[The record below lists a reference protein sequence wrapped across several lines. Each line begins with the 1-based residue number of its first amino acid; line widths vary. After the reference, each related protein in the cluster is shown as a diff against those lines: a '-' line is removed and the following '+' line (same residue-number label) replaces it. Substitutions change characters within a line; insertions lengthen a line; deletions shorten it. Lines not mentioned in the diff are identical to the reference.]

1 MNLVDLQDAL
11 GASKRA
17 FNRELINQLN
27 TVCMEVGRE
36 YVTYADDNVY
46 QRDLDNPDDN
56 EKVTIMSSTVLD
68 DGTIVLTVDTDMDL
82 AFGTRTEVRLGLTLL
97 KLYIEYN
104 KNLLEMALV
113 NETARVATVNKQGN
127 DTIN

>member
-1 MNLVDLQDAL
+1 MNLVELQTKLDT
-11 GASKRA
+11 SKRA

-36 YVTYADDNVY
+36 YVTYADDDVY
-46 QRDLDNPDDN
+46 QRDLDNPEDN

-104 KNLLEMALV
+104 KNLLEMALI
-113 NETARVATVNKQGN
+113 NETQRVADANAVSNK
-127 DTIN
+127 TIN

>member
-56 EKVTIMSSTVLD
+56 EKVTIMSSTELD
-68 DGTIVLTVDTDMDL
+68 DGTIVLTVDTQMDL
-82 AFGTRTEVRLGLTLL
+82 AFGTRTEVRMGLTLL

-104 KNLLEMALV
+104 KDLLEMALV
-113 NETARVATVNKQGN
+113 NETTRVADANALGNK
-127 DTIN
+127 TIN

>member
-1 MNLVDLQDAL
+1 MNLVELQAKLDM
-11 GASKRA
+11 SKRA

-36 YVTYADDNVY
+36 YVTYTDDNVY

-56 EKVTIMSSTVLD
+56 EKVTIMSSTELD
-68 DGTIVLTVDTDMDL
+68 DGTIVLTVDTQMDL
-82 AFGTRTEVRLGLTLL
+82 AFGTRTEVRMGLTLL

-104 KNLLEMALV
+104 KDLLEMALV
-113 NETARVATVNKQGN
+113 NETTRVADANALGNK
-127 DTIN
+127 TIN

>member
-56 EKVTIMSSTVLD
+56 EKVTIMSSTELD
-68 DGTIVLTVDTDMDL
+68 DGTIVLTVDTQMDL
-82 AFGTRTEVRLGLTLL
+82 AFGTRTEVRMGLTLL

-113 NETARVATVNKQGN
+113 NETTRVADANALGNK
-127 DTIN
+127 TIN

>member
-11 GASKRA
+11 GTSKRA

-56 EKVTIMSSTVLD
+56 EKVTIMSSTELD
-68 DGTIVLTVDTDMDL
+68 DGTIVLTVDTQMDL
-82 AFGTRTEVRLGLTLL
+82 AFGTRTEVRMGLTLL

-104 KNLLEMALV
+104 KDLLEMALV
-113 NETARVATVNKQGN
+113 NETTRVADANALGNK
-127 DTIN
+127 TIN

>member
-36 YVTYADDNVY
+36 YVTYDDGDIY

-104 KNLLEMALV
+104 KNLLELALV
-113 NETARVATVNKQGN
+113 NETARVAAANKQGN

>member
-27 TVCMEVGRE
+27 TVCTEVGRE

-56 EKVTIMSSTVLD
+56 EKVTIMSSTELD
-68 DGTIVLTVDTDMDL
+68 DGTIVLTVDTQMDL
-82 AFGTRTEVRLGLTLL
+82 AFGTRTEVRMGLTLL

-104 KNLLEMALV
+104 KDLLEMALV
-113 NETARVATVNKQGN
+113 NETTRVADANALGNK
-127 DTIN
+127 TIN

>member
-36 YVTYADDNVY
+36 YVTYDDGDIY

-56 EKVTIMSSTVLD
+56 EKATIMSSTVLD

-113 NETARVATVNKQGN
+113 NETQRVADANAVNDK
-127 DTIN
+127 TIN

>member
-11 GASKRA
+11 DASKRA

-56 EKVTIMSSTVLD
+56 EKVTIMSSTELD
-68 DGTIVLTVDTDMDL
+68 DGTIVLTVDTQMDL
-82 AFGTRTEVRLGLTLL
+82 AFGTRTEVRMGLTLL

-113 NETARVATVNKQGN
+113 NETTRVADANALGNK
-127 DTIN
+127 TIN